1 MRSARGN
8 PVRGRRWRRQIVTA
22 AVAAMA
28 STAATLAT
36 AACATPASAQAA
48 PFNKRHVTFES
59 GDLTLAGYLFT
70 PPGNGPFPAVLW
82 NHGSEPDPGRGPQ
95 FDSVAAVFVPAGFVV
110 FAPMRRGHSDS
121 QGEYIR
127 ESMDKESSLHGR
139 AAGVRLGVRLL
150 ETSQVDDQLAGLAF
164 LKGQPFVD
172 TTRLVVAG
180 CSFGGI
186 QTIFGAAR
194 HAGYRAAVSIS
205 PAALSW
211 NNSPD
216 LRARLKD
223 VVSKIDI
230 PTFLIQP
237 AKDAS
242 LEPSKVLGPILMRRN
257 TANRVKVF
265 PGTGP
270 EAQQAHCF
278 GGAQGMHI
286 WGPEAVAFVQAA
298 LK

>member
-1 MRSARGN
+1 MKRSRAIALAATAVLLFG
-8 PVRGRRWRRQIVTA
+8 GTA
-22 AVAAMA
+22 AGQ
-28 STAATLAT
+28 
-36 AACATPASAQAA
+36 P
-48 PFNKRHVTFES
+48 PRFDKRHVTFKS
-59 GDLTLAGYLFT
+59 GDLTLAGYLFK
-70 PPGNGPFPAVLW
+70 PPGDGPFPAVLW

-95 FDSVAAVFVPAGFVV
+95 FDSVAAIFVPAGFAV

-127 ESMDKESSLHGR
+127 ESIDKESSRRGQ
-139 AAGVRLGVRLL
+139 AAGLRLGVQLL

-164 LKGQPFVD
+164 LKRQSFVD
-172 TTRLVVAG
+172 TTRLIVAG

-186 QTIFGAAR
+186 QTIFGATR
-194 HAGYRAAVSIS
+194 HVGYRAAVPIS

-216 LRARLKD
+216 LQARLKD
-223 VVSKIDI
+223 AVSKIDI

-242 LEPSKVLGPILMRRN
+242 LEPSRVLGPILTRKN
-257 TANRVKVF
+257 AANRVKVF
-265 PGTGP
+265 PAVGP
-270 EAQQAHCF
+270 DAQQAHCF

-286 WGPEAVAFVQAA
+286 WGPEVVAFVQAVV
-298 LK
+298 K

>member
-1 MRSARGN
+1 MM
-8 PVRGRRWRRQIVTA
+8 VTA
-22 AVAAMA
+22 AIGAMA
-28 STAATLAT
+28 AATAPLVS
-36 AACATPASAQAA
+36 ACTTSVSAQAA
-48 PFNKRHVTFES
+48 PFNKRHVTFMS
-59 GDLTLAGYLFT
+59 GDLTLAGYLFK
-70 PPGNGPFPAVLW
+70 PPGDGPFPAVLW
-82 NHGSEPDPGRGPQ
+82 NHGSEPDPGRSPQ

-121 QGEYIR
+121 QGEYFR
-127 ESMDKESSLHGR
+127 ASMDKESSLHGQ
-139 AAGVRLGVRLL
+139 AEGLRLGVRLL

-194 HAGYRAAVSIS
+194 HVGYRAAVPIS

-211 NNSPD
+211 ENSPE
-216 LRARLKD
+216 LQTRLKD
-223 VVSKIDI
+223 AVSKIDI

-237 AKDAS
+237 AQDAS
-242 LEPSKVLGPILMRRN
+242 LEPAKVLGPILTRRN
-257 TANRVKVF
+257 AANRVKVF

-270 EAQQAHCF
+270 DAQQKHCF

>member
-1 MRSARGN
+1 MCQLHKAFSKQLRRSLVVAGVTILLAAGARAQQ
-8 PVRGRRWRRQIVTA
+8 PV
-22 AVAAMA
+22 
-28 STAATLAT
+28 S
-36 AACATPASAQAA
+36 
-48 PFNKRHVTFES
+48 FNKRHVTFKS
-59 GDLTLAGYLFT
+59 GGLTLAGYLYQ
-70 PPGNGPFPAVLW
+70 PPGPGPFPAVLW
-82 NHGSEPDPGRGPQ
+82 NHGSEPDPVGGPQ

-127 ESMDKESSLHGR
+127 ESIQQESSLHGQ
-139 AAGVRLGVRLL
+139 AAGLRLGVHLL

-164 LKGQPFVD
+164 LKRQAFVD
-172 TTRLVVAG
+172 TTRLVVSG

-194 HAGYRAAVSIS
+194 HVGYRAAVSIS

-216 LRARLKD
+216 LQARLKD
-223 VVSKIDI
+223 AVSRIDI
-230 PTFLIQP
+230 PVFLIQP

-242 LEPSKVLGPILMRRN
+242 LEPAKVLGPILTRRN
-257 TANRVKVF
+257 SSNRVKIF
-265 PGTGP
+265 PAAGP

-278 GGAQGMHI
+278 GGAPGMHI
-286 WGPEAVAFVQAA
+286 WGPEAIAFVDAA

>member
-1 MRSARGN
+1 MRPIQRKANWFG
-8 PVRGRRWRRQIVTA
+8 WRRAVTSIA
-22 AVAAMA
+22 LVAVAV
-28 STAATLAT
+28 SAT
-36 AACATPASAQAA
+36 AQA
-48 PFNKRHVTFES
+48 PRFNKRHVTFKS
-59 GDLTLAGYLFT
+59 GDLTLAGYLYT
-70 PPGNGPFPAVLW
+70 PAGNGPFPAVLW
-82 NHGSEPDPGRGPQ
+82 NHGSEPDPGGGPQ

-127 ESMDKESSLHGR
+127 QSIDNESSRHGS
-139 AAGVRLGVRLL
+139 AAGLHLGVRLL

-164 LKGQPFVD
+164 LKRQPDVD

-194 HAGYRAAVSIS
+194 RVGYRAAVSIS

-211 NNSPD
+211 NNSPE
-216 LRARLKD
+216 LQERLKKA
-223 VVSKIDI
+223 VATIDI
-230 PTFLIQP
+230 PVFLIQP

-242 LEPSKVLGPILMRRN
+242 LEPARVLGPILTPRN
-257 TANRVKVF
+257 AASRVKVF
-265 PGTGP
+265 PPVGP
-270 EAQQAHCF
+270 ESQQAHCF

-286 WGPEAVAFVQAA
+286 WGPEAVAFVEAA

>member
-1 MRSARGN
+1 MRGN
-8 PVRGRRWRRQIVTA
+8 RLNSFERRRRQIIAAA
-22 AVAAMA
+22 AVVVYAA
-28 STAATLAT
+28 S
-36 AACATPASAQAA
+36 ASAQAA
-48 PFNKRHVTFES
+48 PFNKRHVTFKS
-59 GDLTLAGYLFT
+59 GGLTLAGYLYQ
-70 PPGNGPFPAVLW
+70 PRGPGPFPAVLW
-82 NHGSEPDPGRGPQ
+82 NHGSEPDPGGGPQ
-95 FDSVAAVFVPAGFVV
+95 FDSVAAVFVPAGFAV

-127 ESMDKESSLHGR
+127 ESIQQESSLHGQ
-139 AAGVRLGVRLL
+139 AAGLRFGVHLL

-164 LKGQPFVD
+164 LKSQPFVD

-194 HAGYRAAVSIS
+194 HVGYRAAVPIS

-216 LRARLKD
+216 LQTRLKD
-223 VVSKIDI
+223 AVSKIDI
-230 PTFLIQP
+230 PVFVIQP

-242 LEPSKVLGPILMRRN
+242 LEPARVLGPILTRGN
-257 TANRVKVF
+257 AANRVKVF
-265 PGTGP
+265 PAIGP
-270 EAQQAHCF
+270 EGQQAHCF

-286 WGPEAVAFVQAA
+286 WGPEAVAFVQTA
-298 LK
+298 LR